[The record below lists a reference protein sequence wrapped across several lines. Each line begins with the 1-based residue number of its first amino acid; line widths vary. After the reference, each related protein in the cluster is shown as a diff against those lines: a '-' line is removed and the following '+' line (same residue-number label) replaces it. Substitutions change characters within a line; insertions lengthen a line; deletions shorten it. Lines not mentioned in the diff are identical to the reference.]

1 MTGTTRTVLVAAV
14 LALAV
19 STGVALAS
27 PATTTTTT
35 TDAQTNETASVSA
48 PDQQFDGENL
58 TIESATLPDG
68 GFAVVYNQSKARI
81 GHTEYLG
88 TGDHQ
93 NVTVSLDEPVEDPQV
108 LVVALVHN
116 NGSESYNASA
126 DKVAYEND
134 RGKEVADVSYVYFQT
149 RGQETTTAETT
160 TEEETTSS
168 TTTAETSDETTTES
182 ASEETTTDVSSGT
195 IPGFTPIT
203 GVVALLGA
211 ALLGLRRS

>member
-35 TDAQTNETASVSA
+35 DAQTNETASVSV
-48 PDQQFDGENL
+48 PDQQFEGENL

-68 GFAVVYNQSKARI
+68 GFAVVYNQSKERI

-93 NVTVSLDEPVEDPQV
+93 NVTVSLDETVEDPQV

-126 DKVAYEND
+126 DKVAYKND

-149 RGQETTTAETT
+149 RGQETTTES
-160 TEEETTSS
+160 TTSS
-168 TTTAETSDETTTES
+168 TTAAETSDETTTES
-182 ASEETTTDVSSGT
+182 TSEETTTDVSSGS

-211 ALLGLRRS
+211 AFLGLRRS

>member
-27 PATTTTTT
+27 PATTTTT

-81 GHTEYLG
+81 GHTEYLSA
-88 TGDHQ
+88 GDYQ
-93 NVTVSLDEPVEDPQV
+93 NVTVSLNETVEDPQV

-160 TEEETTSS
+160 TES
-168 TTTAETSDETTTES
+168 T
-182 ASEETTTDVSSGT
+182 SEETTTDASSGS

-211 ALLGLRRS
+211 AFLGLRRS